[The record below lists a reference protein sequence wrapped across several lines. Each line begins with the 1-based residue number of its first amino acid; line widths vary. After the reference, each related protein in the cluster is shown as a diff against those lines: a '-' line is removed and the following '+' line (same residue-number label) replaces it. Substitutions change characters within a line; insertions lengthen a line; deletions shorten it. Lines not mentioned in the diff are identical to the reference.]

1 MSMACAAAL
10 IAAAGMATAASA
22 GPGTK
27 AGGEPKW
34 TSRRVQLA
42 APVGGGMGPDGGP
55 FTDNFDTYAN
65 GSAIAG
71 QGGWEL
77 WYLGGQNGSVTNAQA
92 SSPPHSLSVGL
103 NTDVVQRFTVA
114 DGKWVFKIKTFVPSN
129 AAPGA
134 GGYVILMNQY
144 AQGVDNWSVQVGFND
159 LTFGTT
165 TIPFL
170 VESQWDNN
178 TLPLVLGQWVEFRSE
193 IDLVADQ
200 VTNFYNN
207 QQLGVPHLWT
217 DNGFGAAGIT
227 SIACVDLWSPNSGP
241 MYFDDVSLTPNNPCY
256 PDCNA
261 SGSLTVADFGCFQGK
276 YVLGDLYADC
286 NASGTLTVAD
296 FGCFQGKYVLGC
308 P

>member
-1 MSMACAAAL
+1 MRTASAAAV
-10 IAAAGMATAASA
+10 IAAVGMAAGASA
-22 GPGTK
+22 GPGAK
-27 AGGEPKW
+27 ATGKDMVRQRAP
-34 TSRRVQLA
+34 VV

-65 GSAIAG
+65 GSAIAP
-71 QGGWEL
+71 QGGWEV
-77 WYLGGQNGSVTNAQA
+77 WYTGGGNGSVTNAQA
-92 SSPPHSLSVGL
+92 SSAPNSMSIAA
-103 NTDVVQRFTVA
+103 TSDVVQRFTVT
-114 DGKWVFKIKTFVPSN
+114 DGKWIFKIKTFVPSSTP
-129 AAPGA
+129 PGV

-144 AQGVDNWSVQVGFND
+144 GGPDNWSVQVAFND
-159 LTFGTT
+159 TNAGTT
-165 TIPFL
+165 TIPFQ
-170 VESQWDNN
+170 VESQFDNA
-178 TLPLVLGQWVEFRSE
+178 TLPLLLDQWVEFRSE

-207 QQLGVPHLWT
+207 QQLGLPHLWT
-217 DNGFGAAGIT
+217 DNLFASGPGIT
-227 SIACVDLWSPNSGP
+227 SIACVDLYSPAIGP